1 MEAKQSPHITIR
13 RVARICIFALLPVL
27 LGCGDQDVL
36 ENNLQLSDREIELGV
51 DGWRPMTESRAT
63 IFEDED
69 DFLNDDETGKGGGNF
84 TMHAY
89 LRETG
94 ATYIGGSRAWYF
106 VPDGETEGNWRFY
119 DQVNNRFIQYYWPQN
134 NTVDFFAYMP
144 WKGGNRQKTIE
155 VGNYVS
161 GTGLTV
167 NCEMPNEVSLEDEV
181 GQETI
186 IAYTTN
192 KSKADKKVNMHFV
205 HPFSAVYFKLKQAHR
220 NLTINWIRFNDVY
233 LTGSTT
239 LNATTDNNT
248 QISWT
253 GTDATSTFTIPV
265 EKTIPDD
272 INFGAKIGGPY
283 LVMPQ
288 SFGKGTDSTDDDIT
302 ITINYTWVN
311 AKAKDDEITGDED
324 YNSLDPDDEKNKN
337 NIYQITRPLS
347 GNWLAGNKY
356 TYVLNLGDNEAEI
369 LFKVLVEPWDVTGDD
384 NNIFDVE

>member
-94 ATYIGGSRAWYF
+94 VTYIGGSRAWYF
-106 VPDGETEGNWRFY
+106 VPDGETKGNWRFY

-144 WKGGNRQKTIE
+144 WKGGNRQKTIV
-155 VGNYVS
+155 VGDYVS

-186 IAYTTN
+186 IAYTKN

-220 NLTINWIRFNDVY
+220 NLKINWIRFNNIY
-233 LTGSTT
+233 LTGSST
-239 LNATTDNNT
+239 LDATTDNST
-248 QISWT
+248 VVTWT
-253 GTDATSTFTIPV
+253 GTDTRGTLTIPV
-265 EKTIPDD
+265 NKSIPDP
-272 INFGAKIGGPY
+272 INFGAEIGGPY

-288 SFGKGTDSTDDDIT
+288 DLTGVT
-302 ITINYTWVN
+302 ITINYTWDN
-311 AKAKDDEITGDED
+311 ASVDDKDDVVSGDENTNPYD
-324 YNSLDPDDEKNKN
+324 K
-337 NIYQITRPLS
+337 IYQIPRPIIQDSWSAEKKKWIS
-347 GNWLAGNKY
+347 GKKY
-356 TYVLNLGDNEAEI
+356 CYLLNLGDNDAEI
-369 LFKVLVEPWDVTGDD
+369 LFDVLVKPWDVEEYK
-384 NNIFDVE
+384 NIVDVE

>member
-106 VPDGETEGNWRFY
+106 VPDGETKGNWRFY

-144 WKGGNRQKTIE
+144 WKGNGRQNIIE
-155 VGNYVS
+155 VGNYTP

-167 NCEMPNEVSLEDEV
+167 NCEMQQPTTLEDV
-181 GQETI
+181 NGQETI
-186 IAYTTN
+186 IAYTAN
-192 KSKADKKVNMHFV
+192 KSKADKSVNMHFV

-220 NLTINWIRFNDVY
+220 NLKINSIRFNNVY
-233 LTGSTT
+233 LRGSTT
-239 LNATTDNNT
+239 FNTTTDENT
-248 QISWT
+248 LIEWNGFGNRSE
-253 GTDATSTFTIPV
+253 FKIPV
-265 EKTIPDD
+265 DKEIPKD
-272 INFGAKIGGPY
+272 INFGGDIGGPY

-288 SFGKGTDSTDDDIT
+288 DLTGAT
-302 ITINYTWVN
+302 ITINYTWN
-311 AKAKDDEITGDED
+311 DGKDENTTNDTYELTSAINDKWEA
-324 YNSLDPDDEKNKN
+324 
-337 NIYQITRPLS
+337 R
-347 GNWLAGNKY
+347 NKY
-356 TYVLNLGDNEAEI
+356 TYLLNLGDNQEEI
-369 LFKVLVEPWDVTGDD
+369 LFKVIVEPWDVEEYK
-384 NNIFDVE
+384 NIVDVE

>member
-13 RVARICIFALLPVL
+13 RVARICIFALLPAL

-106 VPDGETEGNWRFY
+106 VPDGETTGNWRFY

-144 WKGGNRQKTIE
+144 WKGSGRQKVIE
-155 VGNYVS
+155 VRNYTP
-161 GTGLTV
+161 GAGLTV
-167 NCEMPNEVSLEDEV
+167 NCEMQQPITIDDTD

-186 IAYTTN
+186 IAYTSN
-192 KSKADKKVNMHFV
+192 KSKADKSVNMHFV

-220 NLTINWIRFNDVY
+220 NLKINWFRFDNVY
-233 LTGSTT
+233 LNGTSSMNSSTDGSTVV
-239 LNATTDNNT
+239 A
-248 QISWT
+248 WT
-253 GTDATSTFTIPV
+253 PKGTPGTFTIPV
-265 EKTIPDD
+265 AKTIPDD
-272 INFGAKIGGPY
+272 INFGGDIGGPY
-283 LVMPQ
+283 MVMPQ
-288 SFGKGTDSTDDDIT
+288 VFDHNATPANPDDDVMLT
-302 ITINYTWVN
+302 VNYTW
-311 AKAKDDEITGDED
+311 DDGLDTDVTNDTKQFSRSITTTGVTEW
-324 YNSLDPDDEKNKN
+324 
-337 NIYQITRPLS
+337 I
-347 GNWLAGNKY
+347 AGKKY
-356 TYVLNLGDNEAEI
+356 TYILDLGDNNEEI
-369 LFKVLVEPWDVTGDD
+369 LFKVIVEPWDVEGYDH
-384 NNIFDVE
+384 IIDVQ